1 VGKRESN
8 RSLPAFRLERSQ
20 KHYRRR
26 QHVGSAEMYA
36 CQTFGSRLFAAF
48 SARLS
53 FLTPRDELVVQTLMI
68 SFCVIMRDESTNTS
82 SRRVLA
88 EENQFIE
95 ALGFQRSEE
104 SF

>member
-1 VGKRESN
+1 MGKREST

-53 FLTPRDELVVQTLMI
+53 FLTPRGGQFLHGDILHRADVGLTYAQVVP
-68 SFCVIMRDESTNTS
+68 F
-82 SRRVLA
+82 A
-88 EENQFIE
+88 EAAFEE
-95 ALGFQRSEE
+95 ARKQAGNKDPDTA
-104 SF
+104 

>member
-1 VGKRESN
+1 MGKRESN

-36 CQTFGSRLFAAF
+36 CQTFASRFFAVF

-53 FLTPRDELVVQTLMI
+53 FLTPRRQSERLARLHEQLRQAEQERGDRGTFHLKDGNGN
-68 SFCVIMRDESTNTS
+68 VIPHKTE
-82 SRRVLA
+82 
-88 EENQFIE
+88 
-95 ALGFQRSEE
+95 
-104 SF
+104 